1 MNEYSA
7 YLLDALEIVSAWDL
21 PDDQSYIDAANQQA
35 MLMTGH
41 FNYDE
46 DNTLIDKH

>member
-1 MNEYSA
+1 MNTPEDYI
-7 YLLDALEIVSAWDL
+7 LDALEVVSSWDL
-21 PDDQSYIDAANQQA
+21 PDDQSYIDAAKQQA

-46 DNTLIDKH
+46 DNTLIDNH